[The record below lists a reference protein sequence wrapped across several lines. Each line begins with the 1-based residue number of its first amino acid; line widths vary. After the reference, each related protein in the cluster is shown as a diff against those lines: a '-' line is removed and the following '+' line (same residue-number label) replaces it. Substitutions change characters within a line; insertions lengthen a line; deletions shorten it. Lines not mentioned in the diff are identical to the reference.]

1 MKKYILLLLVLM
13 GVASCSSLQDLQLDV
28 ETRTFPNTCV
38 RYNWNFNLYQDCY
51 TGQFLLRPP
60 YYYNNFLN
68 NRFYGPRLIIR
79 STPARRTTTRV
90 KGRRTS
96 TPRSTPR
103 GTGGG
108 TKLVN
113 AQ

>member
-1 MKKYILLLLVLM
+1 MD
-13 GVASCSSLQDLQLDV
+13 Q
-28 ETRTFPNTCV
+28 E
-38 RYNWNFNLYQDCY
+38 
-51 TGQFLLRPP
+51 
-60 YYYNNFLN
+60 
-68 NRFYGPRLIIR
+68 LIIR

-90 KGRRTS
+90 KGSRTS

-103 GTGGG
+103 STGGG